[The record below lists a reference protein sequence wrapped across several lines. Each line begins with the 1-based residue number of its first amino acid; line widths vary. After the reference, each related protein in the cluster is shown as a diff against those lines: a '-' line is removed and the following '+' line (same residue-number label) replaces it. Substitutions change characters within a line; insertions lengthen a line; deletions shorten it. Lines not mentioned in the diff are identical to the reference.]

1 MEVLFKD
8 AGFEKLF
15 LEVGGL
21 ERVYGPIRAKLI
33 RTRIKILKS
42 VDGLEKLWRY
52 PGHFHSLKGD
62 RAGEWACS
70 LDQPYRLIFKYEPE
84 SKVVIIEIVNYH
96 GK

>member
-8 AGFEKLF
+8 PDFEELY
-15 LEVGGL
+15 LEAGGL

-33 RTRIKILKS
+33 RIRIKTLKS
-42 VDGLEKLWRY
+42 VDELNKLWRY
-52 PGHFHSLKGD
+52 PGHFHPLRGD

-70 LDQPYRLIFKYEPE
+70 LDQPYRLVFKYVPE
-84 SKVVIIEIVNYH
+84 NKVVIIEIVNYH